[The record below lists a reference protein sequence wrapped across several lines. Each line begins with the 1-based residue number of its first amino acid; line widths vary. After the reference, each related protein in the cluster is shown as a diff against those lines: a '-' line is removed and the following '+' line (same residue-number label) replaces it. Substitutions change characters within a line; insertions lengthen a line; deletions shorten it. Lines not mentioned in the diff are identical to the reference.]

1 LQTNDLS
8 SLVGELAAFSW
19 RRPTARK
26 GPHTMKNTKELK
38 ELIAE
43 KVARASAIA
52 QMAAQDKR
60 ELTAEEVTEI
70 DAIQG
75 AGEARG
81 QVGELQAQLD
91 RAEKLEHLTRSTLTN
106 RQLQLPSEGQQASPA
121 ANIRVKPIAGKLK
134 SFTGANA
141 ERDAWVSGHYFAAT
155 LFGSQSSKQ
164 WLGDHGYSIRNAHST
179 GDNSKGGFLVPQET
193 AATIIRLVEEFG
205 VFRQNV
211 GTVFPIASGSLQVPK
226 RAGGFT
232 VRHPGENQEIVESDA
247 QFSMVEL
254 TPHKAAI
261 LTKLSSELN
270 GDALP
275 LLADFLTR
283 EFAFAFAVD
292 EDTAG
297 FIGDGSQAFN
307 RVTGL
312 RNALA
317 AGAAA
322 TASAV
327 NTFGGLTLAMFQEA
341 MAKLK
346 MYPGIAP
353 KWYIHS
359 AGYYASMDRLKNAS
373 GGNNNMDLSMGGN
386 ANFLGYPV
394 VFTQVLPSAL
404 GASAGVNYGFFGDLS
419 LACSMGD
426 ARAIEIASS
435 DQRYFENDQIAVR
448 ATQRYDIQVH
458 DRGTATEGASV
469 VRLMFA

>member
-1 LQTNDLS
+1 
-8 SLVGELAAFSW
+8 
-19 RRPTARK
+19 
-26 GPHTMKNTKELK
+26 MKSVKELK
-38 ELIAE
+38 EQIAE

-52 QMAAQDKR
+52 QLAKNEKR
-60 ELTAEEVTEI
+60 DLTAEEVTEI

-75 AGEARG
+75 AGEAKG
-81 QVGELQAQLD
+81 QVGELTAQLE
-91 RAEKLEHLTRSTLTN
+91 RAEKLEQLTRSTLTN
-106 RQLQLPSEGQQASPA
+106 RGVQLPSEGQQTAQV

-155 LFGSQSSKQ
+155 LFGNQSSKQ
-164 WLGDHGYSIRNAHST
+164 WLGDHGYVIRNAHST
-179 GDNSKGGFLVPQET
+179 GDNSKGGYLVPQET
-193 AATIIRLVEEFG
+193 ASTIIRLVEEFG

-211 GTVFPIASGSLQVPK
+211 GTVFPIANGSLQVPK

-232 VRHPGENQEIVESDA
+232 VRHPGENQEITESDA

-270 GDALP
+270 EDALP

-297 FIGDGSQAFN
+297 FLGNGTAEFN

-312 RNALA
+312 RTALL

-322 TASAV
+322 TASAAT
-327 NTFGGLTLAMFQEA
+327 TFGGLTLADFHAA

-359 AGYYASMDRLKNAS
+359 AGYYASMDRLKAAG
-373 GGNNNMDLSMGGN
+373 GGNTMMDLSMGGN

-394 VFTQVLPSAL
+394 VFTQCLPSLLTAQ
-404 GASAGVNYGFFGDLS
+404 SGVNYGFFGDLS
-419 LACSMGD
+419 LACAMGD

-435 DQRYFENDQIAVR
+435 DQRYFENDQLAIR

-458 DRGTATEGASV
+458 DRGTTTEGSAV
-469 VRLMFA
+469 IRLMFA